1 MWGGKSSNGRGSN
14 GVNTGHH
21 LEASPAALLPPG
33 FSHSLFTV
41 CVFQLVEAKG
51 SAWFPGIQL
60 RLVRLV
66 GKPLYPNEPSL

>member
-1 MWGGKSSNGRGSN
+1 MWGGKSSNGRSSN

-33 FSHSLFTV
+33 FLHSLFTV

-51 SAWFPGIQL
+51 STWFPGIQL

-66 GKPLYPNEPSL
+66 GKPPYPNEPSL